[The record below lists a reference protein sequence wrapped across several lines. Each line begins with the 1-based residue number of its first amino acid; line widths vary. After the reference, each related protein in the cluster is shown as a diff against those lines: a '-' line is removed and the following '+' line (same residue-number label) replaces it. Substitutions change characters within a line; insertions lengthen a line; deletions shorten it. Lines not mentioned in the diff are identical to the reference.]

1 MGSTTPGWLT
11 LPEDEFQERYRPA
24 KNFTSGYLH
33 RVLVRALGSAVDGVP
48 PDEALRRKPLVLDL
62 GSPLPRRLRFYVYTA
77 TQHPS
82 ERQPGT
88 FKIQLSVGVTRDG
101 KPAPTE
107 AKRRWFDRADNIRP
121 IAMGYHPDWKLFILW
136 DADLH
141 DLNGGFTFSKNVQTP
156 PEIVWAALAKDIS
169 HGSRR
174 LHGGLTETI
183 VAARPH
189 RLVEALSLRIDLSN
203 EAMCEGLF

>member
-1 MGSTTPGWLT
+1 LGSTTPGWLT

-24 KNFTSGYLH
+24 KTSGYLH

-48 PDEALRRKPLVLDL
+48 PDEALKRKPLVLDL
-62 GSPLPRRLRFYVYTA
+62 ASPLPPRLRFYVYTA

-101 KPAPTE
+101 RPAPPR

-121 IAMGYHPDWKLFILW
+121 IVMGYHPDWNLFILW

-141 DLNGGFTFSKNVQTP
+141 DLNGGFGSSKNVQTP
-156 PEIVWAALAKDIS
+156 PEIVWAALAKDIA

-174 LHGGLTETI
+174 LHGRLTETI

-189 RLVEALSLRIDLSN
+189 RLVEALSMRIDLSN

>member
-11 LPEDEFQERYRPA
+11 LPEDEFQERYRPTRNA
-24 KNFTSGYLH
+24 TSGFLH
-33 RVLVRALGSAVDGVP
+33 RVLIRALGPGVA
-48 PDEALRRKPLVLDL
+48 ALPSDDALTRKPLILDL
-62 GSPLPRRLRFYVYTA
+62 ASPLPPRLRFYVYQA

-82 ERQPGT
+82 ERQQGT

-101 KPAPTE
+101 QPASPKE
-107 AKRRWFDRADNIRP
+107 KRRWFDRANNIRP
-121 IAMGYHPDWKLFILW
+121 IAMGYHPDWNLFIVW

-141 DLNGGFTFSKNVQTP
+141 DMNGGFTFSKNVQTP

-174 LHGGLTETI
+174 LRGGLTETI

-189 RLVEALSLRIDLSN
+189 RLVEALNLRIDLSN
-203 EAMCEGLF
+203 EVMCEGLF

>member
-48 PDEALRRKPLVLDL
+48 PDEALKHKPLVLDL
-62 GSPLPRRLRFYVYTA
+62 ASPLPPRLRFYVYTA

-82 ERQPGT
+82 ERQLGT
-88 FKIQLSVGVTRDG
+88 FKIQLTVGVTRDG
-101 KPAPTE
+101 KPAPPE

-121 IAMGYHPDWKLFILW
+121 IAMGYHPDWNLFILW

-141 DLNGGFTFSKNVQTP
+141 DLNGGFGSSKNVQTP

>member
-33 RVLVRALGSAVDGVP
+33 RVLIRALGSAVDGVP
-48 PDEALRRKPLVLDL
+48 PDEALKRKPLVLDL
-62 GSPLPRRLRFYVYTA
+62 ASPLPPRLRFYVYAA

-88 FKIQLSVGVTRDG
+88 FKIQLTAGVTREG
-101 KPAPTE
+101 KPAPPR
-107 AKRRWFDRADNIRP
+107 AKRLWFDRADNIRP
-121 IAMGYHPDWKLFILW
+121 VVMGYHPDWNLFILW

-141 DLNGGFTFSKNVQTP
+141 DLNGGFGASKNVQTP

-174 LHGGLTETI
+174 LHGRLTETI

-189 RLVEALSLRIDLSN
+189 RLVEALSMRIHLSN

>member
-11 LPEDEFQERYRPA
+11 LPEDEFEERYRPA

-48 PDEALRRKPLVLDL
+48 PDEALKRKPLVLDL
-62 GSPLPRRLRFYVYTA
+62 ASPLPPRLRFYVYTA

-101 KPAPTE
+101 KPAPPK
-107 AKRRWFDRADNIRP
+107 AKRLWFDRADNIRP
-121 IAMGYHPDWKLFILW
+121 IAMGYHPDWNLFILW

-141 DLNGGFTFSKNVQTP
+141 DLNGGFGSSKNVQTP

-174 LHGGLTETI
+174 LHGRLTETI

-189 RLVEALSLRIDLSN
+189 RLVEALRLRIDLSN

>member
-1 MGSTTPGWLT
+1 MGSTTPGWLA
-11 LPEDEFQERYRPA
+11 LPEDEFEERYRPPRG
-24 KNFTSGYLH
+24 FTSGYLH
-33 RVLVRALGSAVDGVP
+33 RVLVRALGPAVNAAP
-48 PDEALRRKPLVLDL
+48 SDEALKRKPLVLDL
-62 GSPLPRRLRFYVYTA
+62 TSPLPPRLRFYLYAA
-77 TQHPS
+77 TQHQS

-101 KPAPTE
+101 KPAPPR
-107 AKRRWFDRADNIRP
+107 AKRRWFDRTDNIRP
-121 IAMGYHPDWKLFILW
+121 IAIGYHPDWNLFILW

-141 DLNGGFTFSKNVQTP
+141 DLNGGFGSSKNVQTP
-156 PEIVWAALAKDIS
+156 PEIVWSALAKDIS

-203 EAMCEGLF
+203 ESMCEGLF